1 MSAMYAM
8 EYAIDVVEYAID
20 VVESE
25 MSEKGRDL
33 HWLDGLLLHP
43 LDWLEITIC
52 SLFEDK
58 EKYKNMYANHWY
70 HNYMSRHPTM
80 Q

>member
-1 MSAMYAM
+1 MNDSLSQVAYLIVKSWQSLRKDSDIDYSLYYICYMSAMYAM

-33 HWLDGLLLHP
+33 H
-43 LDWLEITIC
+43 
-52 SLFEDK
+52 
-58 EKYKNMYANHWY
+58 
-70 HNYMSRHPTM
+70 
-80 Q
+80 